1 MSLQLFYHPLS
12 SYSMKALIALY
23 ENGTPF
29 EYRMLSP
36 EHRANGEQFG
46 ALWPIGKFP
55 ILLDGERMVAEASIV
70 IEYLA
75 LHYPGP
81 VRLLPEDPKT
91 ALEVRMMDR
100 FFDLHIAA
108 PQQKL
113 VADVLRP
120 DGAHD
125 PHGVAEARQKLET
138 AYTWLDKVMAR
149 RTWAAGEEFS
159 LADCAAAPF
168 LLYAHWSHPI
178 PARHEHVMAYL
189 ARLRARPSFARCWAE
204 AKPYRHMFPLGVPA
218 GEE

>member
-23 ENGTPF
+23 ENGIPF

-36 EHRANGEQFG
+36 DHAETCKQF
-46 ALWPIGKFP
+46 ADMWPIQKFP
-55 ILLDGERMVAEASIV
+55 VLLDGERMVVEASIV
-70 IEYLA
+70 IEHLA
-75 LHYPGP
+75 LYYPGP
-81 VRLLPEDPKT
+81 VRLLPADPKA

-100 FFDLHIAA
+100 FFDNHIAT

-120 DGAHD
+120 AGQHD
-125 PHGVAEARQKLET
+125 PHGVAEARGKLET
-138 AYTWLDKVMAR
+138 AYAWLDKVMAN
-149 RTWAAGEEFS
+149 RTWAAGDEFS
-159 LADCAAAPF
+159 MADCAAAPF

-178 PARHEHVMAYL
+178 PAKHGHVMAYL
-189 ARLRARPSFARCWAE
+189 GRLRQRPSFARCWAE

>member
-1 MSLQLFYHPLS
+1 MPLQLYYHPLS
-12 SYSMKALIALY
+12 SYSMKALVALY

-29 EYRMLSP
+29 ECRMLSP
-36 EHRANGEQFG
+36 EHGDNFAQFAG
-46 ALWPIGKFP
+46 LWPIRKFP
-55 ILLDGERMVAEASIV
+55 LLRDGERTVMEASIV

-75 LHYPGP
+75 QHYPGP
-81 VRLLPEDPKT
+81 VPLLPADPDA
-91 ALEVRMMDR
+91 ALEVRLMDR
-100 FFDLHIAA
+100 FFDNYIAT

-120 DGAHD
+120 ADQRDAY
-125 PHGVAEARQKLET
+125 GVAEARQKLET
-138 AYTWLDKVMAR
+138 AYAWLDGVMAH

-159 LADCAAAPF
+159 MADCAAAPF

-178 PARHEHVMAYL
+178 PAQHAHVMAYL

-204 AKPYRHMFPLGVPA
+204 AKPYRHMFPLGVPE

>member
-36 EHRANGEQFG
+36 EHPENCAQFAG
-46 ALWPIGKFP
+46 LWPIQKFP
-55 ILLDGERMVAEASIV
+55 ILLDGERMMVEASIV
-70 IEYLA
+70 IEHLA

-81 VRLLPEDPKT
+81 VKLLPADPKA

-100 FFDLHIAA
+100 FFDNHVAT

-113 VADVLRP
+113 VGDVLRP
-120 DGAHD
+120 EGERDGY
-125 PHGVAEARQKLET
+125 GTAEARRKLDT
-138 AYTWLDKVMAR
+138 AYAWLDKIMAN
-149 RTWAAGEEFS
+149 RTWAAGNAFS
-159 LADCAAAPF
+159 MADCAAAPF

-178 PARHEHVMAYL
+178 PDKHEHVMAYL
-189 ARLRARPSFARCWAE
+189 RRLRERPSFARCWAE

-218 GEE
+218 GES

>member
-23 ENGTPF
+23 ENATPF

-36 EHRANGEQFG
+36 DHPANCGQF
-46 ALWPIGKFP
+46 AEMWPIQKFP
-55 ILLDGERMVAEASIV
+55 ILLDGGHMVVEASIV
-70 IEYLA
+70 IEYLG

-81 VRLLPEDPKT
+81 VRLLPADPKA

-100 FFDLHIAA
+100 FFDNHIAT

-120 DGAHD
+120 AGQRD
-125 PHGVAEARQKLET
+125 PYGEAEARRKLET
-138 AYTWLDKVMAR
+138 AYAWLDKIMAG
-149 RTWAAGEEFS
+149 RTWAAGDEFS
-159 LADCAAAPF
+159 MADCAAAPF

-178 PARHEHVMAYL
+178 PETHEHAMAYL
-189 ARLRARPSFARCWAE
+189 RRLRERPSFVRAWAE
-204 AKPYRHMFPLGVPA
+204 ARPYRHMFPLGVPA
-218 GEE
+218 GEQ

>member
-36 EHRANGEQFG
+36 DHGENYAKF
-46 ALWPIGKFP
+46 AEMWPIRKFP
-55 ILLDGERMVAEASIV
+55 LLLDGEHMVVEASVV
-70 IEYLA
+70 IEHLA
-75 LHYPGP
+75 LNYPGP
-81 VRLLPEDPKT
+81 VRLLPADPKA

-100 FFDLHIAA
+100 FFDNYIST

-113 VADVLRP
+113 VDDVLRP
-120 DGAHD
+120 ADKRD
-125 PHGVAEARQKLET
+125 PHGVAEARSKLET
-138 AYTWLDKVMAR
+138 AYAWLDKAMANR
-149 RTWAAGEEFS
+149 IWAAGDEFS
-159 LADCAAAPF
+159 MADCAAAPF

-178 PARHEHVMAYL
+178 PAKHEHVMAYL
-189 ARLRARPSFARCWAE
+189 ARLRARPSFARAWAE
-204 AKPYRHMFPLGVPA
+204 AKQYRHMFPLGVPA

>member
-36 EHRANGEQFG
+36 DHGDNYQQF
-46 ALWPIGKFP
+46 AEMWPIQKFP
-55 ILLDGERMVAEASIV
+55 ILLDGERMIVEASIV
-70 IEYLA
+70 IEHLA

-81 VRLLPEDPKT
+81 ARLLPSDPKA

-100 FFDLHIAA
+100 FFDNHIAT

-120 DGAHD
+120 DGERD
-125 PHGVAEARQKLET
+125 PYGVAEARRKLDT
-138 AYTWLDKVMAR
+138 AYAWLDKVMAT
-149 RTWAAGEEFS
+149 RTWAAGAEFS
-159 LADCAAAPF
+159 MADCAAAPF

-178 PARHEHVMAYL
+178 AAKHGNVMTYL
-189 ARLRARPSFARCWAE
+189 RRLRERPSFARCWQE
-204 AKPYRHMFPLGVPA
+204 AKPYRHMFPLGIPA

>member
-12 SYSMKALIALY
+12 SYSMKALVALY

-36 EHRANGEQFG
+36 DHSENCTQFG
-46 ALWPIGKFP
+46 AMWPIQKFP
-55 ILLDGERMVAEASIV
+55 ILLDGERMVVEASIV

-75 LHYPGP
+75 LHHPGP
-81 VRLLPEDPKT
+81 VRLLPADPKA

-100 FFDLHIAA
+100 FFDNHVAT

-120 DGAHD
+120 EDRRD

-138 AYTWLDKVMAR
+138 AYAWLDGVMAN
-149 RTWAAGEEFS
+149 RTWAAGDEFS
-159 LADCAAAPF
+159 MADCAAAPF

-178 PARHEHVMAYL
+178 PDRRGNVLAYL
-189 ARLRARPSFARCWAE
+189 DRLRARPSFARCWDE
-204 AKPYRHMFPLGVPA
+204 AKPYRHMFPLGVPQ

>member
-36 EHRANGEQFG
+36 DHADNYRKFAEM
-46 ALWPIGKFP
+46 WPIQKFP
-55 ILLDGERMVAEASIV
+55 ILLDGERMVVEASIV
-70 IEYLA
+70 IEHLA
-75 LHYPGP
+75 LYYPGP
-81 VRLLPEDPKT
+81 VKLLPADPKA

-100 FFDLHIAA
+100 FFDNHIAT

-120 DGAHD
+120 EGESD
-125 PHGVAEARQKLET
+125 PHGVAEARRKLDT
-138 AYTWLDKVMAR
+138 AYAWLDKVMAS
-149 RTWAAGEEFS
+149 RTWAAGDEFS
-159 LADCAAAPF
+159 MADCAAAPF

-178 PARHEHVMAYL
+178 PASHENVIAYL

-204 AKPYRHMFPLGVPA
+204 AKPYRHMFPLGIPT

>member
-36 EHRANGEQFG
+36 DHAENCAQF
-46 ALWPIGKFP
+46 AEMWPIQKFP
-55 ILLDGERMVAEASIV
+55 ILLDGERMVVEASIV
-70 IEYLA
+70 IEHLA
-75 LHYPGP
+75 LYYPGP
-81 VRLLPEDPKT
+81 VRLLPADPKA

-100 FFDLHIAA
+100 FFDNHIAT

-120 DGAHD
+120 AAQRD
-125 PHGVAEARQKLET
+125 PLGVAEAKGKLET
-138 AYTWLDKVMAR
+138 AYAWLDKIMAH

-159 LADCAAAPF
+159 MADCAAAPF

-178 PARHEHVMAYL
+178 PAKHEHVMAYL

-204 AKPYRHMFPLGVPA
+204 AKQYRHMFPLGVPA

>member
-12 SYSMKALIALY
+12 SYSMKALVALY

-36 EHRANGEQFG
+36 DHADNFAQF
-46 ALWPIGKFP
+46 AEMWPIRKFP
-55 ILLDGERMVAEASIV
+55 VLLDGERMVAEASIV
-70 IEYLA
+70 IEHLA

-81 VRLLPEDPKT
+81 VPLLPAAPKA

-100 FFDLHIAA
+100 FFDLHVAT

-120 DGAHD
+120 ADQRDAY
-125 PHGVAEARQKLET
+125 GVAEARQKLET
-138 AYTWLDKVMAR
+138 AYAWLDGVMAH

-159 LADCAAAPF
+159 MADCAAAPF

-178 PARHEHVMAYL
+178 PAQHAQVMAYL

-204 AKPYRHMFPLGVPA
+204 AKPYRHMFPLGVPE

>member
-12 SYSMKALIALY
+12 PYSMKALIALY

-36 EHRANGEQFG
+36 DHAANCQQFG
-46 ALWPIGKFP
+46 EMWPIAKFP
-55 ILLDGERMVAEASIV
+55 ILLDGERMVVEASIV
-70 IEYLA
+70 IEHLQLY
-75 LHYPGP
+75 YPGP
-81 VRLLPEDPKT
+81 VKLLPTDPKA

-100 FFDLHIAA
+100 FFDNHIAT

-120 DGAHD
+120 DGERD
-125 PHGVAEARQKLET
+125 PHGVAEARRKLDT
-138 AYTWLDKVMAR
+138 AYAWLNKEMAH
-149 RTWAAGEEFS
+149 RTWAAGDEFS
-159 LADCAAAPF
+159 MADCAAAPF

-178 PARHEHVMAYL
+178 AEQHQHVMAYL
-189 ARLRARPSFARCWAE
+189 DRLRARPSFARCWAE

>member
-36 EHRANGEQFG
+36 DHPANCQQFG
-46 ALWPIGKFP
+46 EMWPIAKFP
-55 ILLDGERMVAEASIV
+55 ILLDGERMVVEASIV
-70 IEYLA
+70 IEHLQLY
-75 LHYPGP
+75 YPGP
-81 VRLLPEDPKT
+81 VKLLPSDPKA

-100 FFDLHIAA
+100 FFDNHIAT

-120 DGAHD
+120 DGARD
-125 PHGVAEARQKLET
+125 PHGVAEAKAKLDT
-138 AYTWLDKVMAR
+138 AYAWLDKVMAH
-149 RTWAAGEEFS
+149 RTWASGDEFS
-159 LADCAAAPF
+159 MADCAAAPF

-178 PARHEHVMAYL
+178 PAKRENVMAYL

>member
-12 SYSMKALIALY
+12 SYSMKALTALY

-36 EHRANGEQFG
+36 DHPENCQQFG
-46 ALWPIGKFP
+46 EMWPIAKFP
-55 ILLDGERMVAEASIV
+55 ILLDGERMVVEASIV
-70 IEYLA
+70 IEHLQLY
-75 LHYPGP
+75 YPGP
-81 VRLLPEDPKT
+81 VKLLPPDPK
-91 ALEVRMMDR
+91 AVLEVRMMDR
-100 FFDLHIAA
+100 FFDNHIAT

-120 DGAHD
+120 EGARD
-125 PHGVAEARQKLET
+125 PHGVAEAKAKLDT
-138 AYTWLDKVMAR
+138 AYAWLDKVMAH
-149 RTWAAGEEFS
+149 RTWAAGDEFS
-159 LADCAAAPF
+159 MADCAAAPF

-178 PARHEHVMAYL
+178 PEKHEHVMAYL

>member
-23 ENGTPF
+23 ENDTPF

-36 EHRANGEQFG
+36 DHTENYGQF
-46 ALWPIGKFP
+46 AEMWPIRKFP
-55 ILLDGERMVAEASIV
+55 LLLDGERMVVEASIMV
-70 IEYLA
+70 EYLT

-81 VRLLPEDPKT
+81 VRLLPADPKA

-100 FFDLHIAA
+100 FFDNYIST

-113 VADVLRP
+113 VEDVLRP
-120 DGAHD
+120 ADKRD
-125 PHGVAEARQKLET
+125 PHGVAEARSKLET
-138 AYTWLDKVMAR
+138 AYAWLDKVMAH
-149 RTWAAGEEFS
+149 RTWAAGDEFS
-159 LADCAAAPF
+159 MADCAAAPF

-178 PARHEHVMAYL
+178 PDKHEHVMAYL
-189 ARLRARPSFARCWAE
+189 ARLRARPSFARCWSE
-204 AKPYRHMFPLGVPA
+204 AKAYRHMFPLGVPA

>member
-36 EHRANGEQFG
+36 DHADNYAKFAGM
-46 ALWPIGKFP
+46 WPIQKFP
-55 ILLDGERMVAEASIV
+55 ILLDGERMVVEASIV
-70 IEYLA
+70 IEHLSLY
-75 LHYPGP
+75 YPGP
-81 VRLLPEDPKT
+81 VRLLPADPKA

-100 FFDLHIAA
+100 FFDNHIAT

-120 DGAHD
+120 ADQRD
-125 PHGVAEARQKLET
+125 PLGVAEAKGKLET
-138 AYTWLDKVMAR
+138 AYVWLDKVMAN

-159 LADCAAAPF
+159 MADCAAAPF

-178 PARHEHVMAYL
+178 PAKHEHVMAYL

>member
-12 SYSMKALIALY
+12 SYSMKALVALY

-36 EHRANGEQFG
+36 DHSGNFEQF
-46 ALWPIGKFP
+46 AAIWPIQKFP
-55 ILLDGERMVAEASIV
+55 VLLDGDRMVTEASIV

-81 VRLLPEDPKT
+81 APLLPADPAA
-91 ALEVRMMDR
+91 ALEVRSMDR
-100 FFDLHIAA
+100 FFDNYIAT

-120 DGAHD
+120 ADQRD
-125 PHGVAEARQKLET
+125 PYGVDEARRKLET
-138 AYTWLDKVMAR
+138 AYAWLDKAMADR
-149 RTWAAGEEFS
+149 IWAAGDTFS
-159 LADCAAAPF
+159 MADCAAAPF

-178 PARHEHVMAYL
+178 PAKREHVMAYL
-189 ARLRARPSFARCWAE
+189 ARLRARPSFARVWAE
-204 AKPYRHMFPLGVPA
+204 AKPYRHMFPLGVPD

>member
-23 ENGTPF
+23 ENDTPF

-36 EHRANGEQFG
+36 DHAENYKQF
-46 ALWPIGKFP
+46 AEMWPIQKFP
-55 ILLDGERMVAEASIV
+55 ILLDGERMVVEASIV
-70 IEYLA
+70 IEHLA
-75 LHYPGP
+75 LYYPGP
-81 VRLLPEDPKT
+81 VRLLPADPKA

-100 FFDLHIAA
+100 FFDNHIAT

-120 DGAHD
+120 TGQHD
-125 PHGVAEARQKLET
+125 PHGVAEARGKLET
-138 AYTWLDKVMAR
+138 AYAWLDKIMAN
-149 RTWAAGEEFS
+149 RTWAAGDEFS
-159 LADCAAAPF
+159 MADCAAAPF

-178 PARHEHVMAYL
+178 PAKHEYVMAYL

-204 AKPYRHMFPLGVPA
+204 AKQYRHMFPLGVPD

>member
-12 SYSMKALIALY
+12 SYSMKALVALY

-36 EHRANGEQFG
+36 DHADNFAQF
-46 ALWPIGKFP
+46 AEMWPIRKFP
-55 ILLDGERMVAEASIV
+55 VLLDGERMVAEASIV
-70 IEYLA
+70 IEHLA

-81 VRLLPEDPKT
+81 VPLLPADPKA

-100 FFDLHIAA
+100 FFDLHVAT

-120 DGAHD
+120 ADQRDAY
-125 PHGVAEARQKLET
+125 GVAEARQKLET
-138 AYTWLDKVMAR
+138 AYAWLDGVMAH

-159 LADCAAAPF
+159 MADCAAAPF

-178 PARHEHVMAYL
+178 PAQHAHVMAYL

-204 AKPYRHMFPLGVPA
+204 AKPYRHMFPLGVPE